1 MRLYQE
7 KMVTKMNFEEMDFLS
22 YGDEREEKGEKR
34 GEDKFARLVSKL
46 IQDGRYEDLE
56 KAANDRQYRAELLE
70 TGGEQPGEVENDV
83 DDFCPDREIDW
94 GPDVG
99 GEVIQ

>member
-1 MRLYQE
+1 
-7 KMVTKMNFEEMDFLS
+7 MDFLS

-56 KAANDRQYRAELLE
+56 KAANDRQYRAELFEHELIE
-70 TGGEQPGEVENDV
+70 DTENGV

>member
-56 KAANDRQYRAELLE
+56 KAANDRQYRAELFEHELIE
-70 TGGEQPGEVENDV
+70 DTENGV